1 LGWAAR
7 PGEADVRRLLRGDGV
22 VKRTAAIVRRPLVWE
37 SLTDGEMRVAR
48 IVAAGHTSRAVADRM
63 SLSVNTVNTQPRYI
77 FTKLGVRTRVELTP
91 VALSHGDGG
100 QTDHQF

>member
-1 LGWAAR
+1 M
-7 PGEADVRRLLRGDGV
+7 V
-22 VKRTAAIVRRPLVWE
+22 
-37 SLTDGEMRVAR
+37 VAR
-48 IVAAGHTSRAVADRM
+48 IVAAGHTSRAGADPM
-63 SLSVNTVNTQPRYI
+63 SPSVNTVNTHLRDI